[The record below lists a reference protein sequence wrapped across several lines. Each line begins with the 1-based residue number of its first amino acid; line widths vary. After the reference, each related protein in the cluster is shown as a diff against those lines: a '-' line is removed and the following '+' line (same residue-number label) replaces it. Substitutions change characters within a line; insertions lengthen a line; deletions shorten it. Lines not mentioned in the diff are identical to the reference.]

1 MSGGRT
7 ALLVGATGLV
17 GSHLLDRLLE
27 QPDYASVTVWVRRD
41 VSLRHPRL
49 HPVVVDF
56 EHLLQEPPRRLAPA
70 GSGDVQFPEDVF
82 VALGTTIKKAGS
94 QQAFYRVDYNYPFQV
109 AYLVQQRGAQRFL
122 MVSALGA
129 NAASRVFYNRV
140 KGEAE
145 NAIRELGLPKVWFFR
160 PSLLLGER
168 AESRPGEKLG
178 QAIGKWIAPLL
189 VGRLRRYRPI
199 EADAVAAA
207 MVYTATHEVPPGVI
221 ESDEIARLAPLG
233 TPGA

>member
-1 MSGGRT
+1 MKRFCATSSIS
-7 ALLVGATGLV
+7 LPSVGAE
-17 GSHLLDRLLE
+17 S
-27 QPDYASVTVWVRRD
+27 S
-41 VSLRHPRL
+41 
-49 HPVVVDF
+49 
-56 EHLLQEPPRRLAPA
+56 PA
-70 GSGDVQFPEDVF
+70 GSGERGDDLQFPEDVF

-109 AYLVQQRGAQRFL
+109 AYLAQQRGAQRFL

-221 ESDEIARLAPLG
+221 ESDEIARLAPLC
-233 TPGA
+233 TPRA